1 MQFDVNFAATV
12 CHKVIPLTISIFLK
26 YSEDPFIL
34 ELMQEMI
41 KALSQ
46 NPHCLGPLQEKII
59 PTLVSI
65 LNVQGEHSNITKQ
78 DIALDVLTTVVKY
91 SKPPLGDNLLETAF
105 PALVHCLLRTDDHSV
120 MQSGGECLRAF
131 ISVSPEQIYSYN
143 NGEGLNY
150 TIRLTTI
157 LLNPMNNEMTALEIG
172 RLVITI
178 ISKMGNLLG
187 ERIDLLLKAVI
198 SKMQLVESLKV
209 LMSLVVIFAYL
220 FLTQM
225 DAVMHFLSTV
235 PGPTGEPA
243 MQFVISNW
251 LSKQNMFFGAY
262 ERKVTI
268 MSLCKLFEYGVTTQ
282 DNRITSINVKEQLNT
297 ESFAKCSIKT
307 RSQTTSQWTTIPA
320 LVKIFKLL
328 ISELNY
334 LKDLNNSDIDSE
346 SWTEDDYENDEE
358 VSTERSTTKIKP
370 FSNFCFKDD
379 DEENTDDDQMFTE
392 LMKDPIFQSNMEEN
406 LTKFLQNFST
416 NEHFSAFLC
425 HLNETEKKV
434 LQDIQIK
441 F

>member
-1 MQFDVNFAATV
+1 MQFDINFTTSV
-12 CHKVIPLTISIFLK
+12 CHKIIPLTIAVFLK
-26 YSEDPFIL
+26 YPEDPYIL
-34 ELMQEMI
+34 ELVQEML

-46 NPHCLGPLQEKII
+46 NPHCLKPLQEKII

-65 LNVQGEHSNITKQ
+65 LNLQGEQADVAKQ

-91 SKPPLGDNLLETAF
+91 SEPPLRDNLIESAF
-105 PALVHCLLRTDDHSV
+105 PAVVHCILRTDDHSV
-120 MQSGGECLRAF
+120 MVSGGECLRAF
-131 ISVSPEQIYSYN
+131 VSVSPEQICNYK

-150 TIRLTTI
+150 IMQVTTM
-157 LLNPMNNEMTALEIG
+157 LLNPMNNEMTAGQIG

-187 ERIDLLLKAVI
+187 DNIDLLLKAVI
-198 SKMQLVESLKV
+198 SKMQLVECLKV
-209 LMSLVVIFAYL
+209 VMSLVVIFAHL

-225 DAVMHFLSTV
+225 DAVLHFLSTV

-251 LSKQNMFFGAY
+251 LSKQSMFFGAY
-262 ERKVTI
+262 ERKVTT

-282 DNRITSINVKEQLNT
+282 DNRITSINVKEQVTTDTNT
-297 ESFAKCSIKT
+297 KSVVKT
-307 RSQTTSQWTTIPA
+307 RSQTTNQWVTIPA

-334 LKDLNNSDIDSE
+334 LKDLRISEQDSD
-346 SWTEDDYENDEE
+346 SWTDDEE
-358 VSTERSTTKIKP
+358 NNTQDGIERSPPKVKYVSDLY
-370 FSNFCFKDD
+370 FNDD
-379 DEENTDDDQMFTE
+379 DEENTDDDQMISE
-392 LMKDPIFQSNMEEN
+392 LMKDPIFQANMEDN

-416 NEHFSAFLC
+416 NEHFPAFADQ
-425 HLNETEKKV
+425 LNETEKKI

-441 F
+441 V